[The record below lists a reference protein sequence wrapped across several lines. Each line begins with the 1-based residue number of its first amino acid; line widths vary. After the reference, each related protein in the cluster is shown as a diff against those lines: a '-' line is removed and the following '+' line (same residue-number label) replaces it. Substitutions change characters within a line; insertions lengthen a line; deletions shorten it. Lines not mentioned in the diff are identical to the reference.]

1 MDASDGQCAYYRYM
15 QREGAEYNSAPQPSL
30 GWYMQR
36 EGAEYNSAP
45 QPSLGFLKGRIMI
58 FPYNLYLITF
68 RFILS

>member
-30 GWYMQR
+30 G
-36 EGAEYNSAP
+36 
-45 QPSLGFLKGRIMI
+45 FLKGRITI